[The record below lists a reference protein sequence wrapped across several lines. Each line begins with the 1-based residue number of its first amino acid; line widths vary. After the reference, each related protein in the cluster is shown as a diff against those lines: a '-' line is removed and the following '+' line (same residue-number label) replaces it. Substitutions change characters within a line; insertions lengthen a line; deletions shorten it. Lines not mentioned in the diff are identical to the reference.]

1 MIARVLVAAAIVW
14 AAVCAG
20 CRPSVGHPLIR
31 IRSADKRLR
40 KYELLAGMHKVYVA
54 SDDVRWLY
62 NVISEQPTSTSDAA
76 LLVRVPAS
84 LGGFGCLK
92 RNQ

>member
-1 MIARVLVAAAIVW
+1 MDIHPNFVRVPKVMDVGTQWDHVIEATYLIIARVLVAAAIVC

-40 KYELLAGMHKVYVA
+40 KY
-54 SDDVRWLY
+54 
-62 NVISEQPTSTSDAA
+62 
-76 LLVRVPAS
+76 
-84 LGGFGCLK
+84 
-92 RNQ
+92 